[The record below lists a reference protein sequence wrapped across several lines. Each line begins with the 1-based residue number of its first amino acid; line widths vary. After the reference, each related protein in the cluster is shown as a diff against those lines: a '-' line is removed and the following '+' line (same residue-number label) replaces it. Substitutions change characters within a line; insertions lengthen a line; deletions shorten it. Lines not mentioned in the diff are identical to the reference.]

1 MAIRN
6 SIKRAGIQMKDPPRA
21 GAKKKLPHKE
31 TAFLCAYY
39 LFDNVSIQSCKDVIY
54 IAVSV
59 DVEVDRFRKIQAE
72 DSHD

>member
-31 TAFLCAYY
+31 TAFLWY
-39 LFDNVSIQSCKDVIY
+39 DGH
-54 IAVSV
+54 AVSLW
-59 DVEVDRFRKIQAE
+59 
-72 DSHD
+72 